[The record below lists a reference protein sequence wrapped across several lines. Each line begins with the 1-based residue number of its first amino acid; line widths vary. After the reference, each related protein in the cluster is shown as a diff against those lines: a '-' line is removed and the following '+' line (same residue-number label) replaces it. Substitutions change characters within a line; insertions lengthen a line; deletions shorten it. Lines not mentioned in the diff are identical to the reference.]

1 MRSRRVPTVPP
12 LTITDAERAELQR
25 RVRAHTTPQRAAR
38 RARIVLLAA
47 DGLPNRQIAPIVGM
61 NQHTVAQWR
70 RRFEAERLAGL
81 TDRKRPGRPLVYD
94 HDQRLRIVATVTQQP
109 PDPASHWSHS
119 QLAKELAD
127 MGISASQIGRILAD
141 LDIKPH
147 RVRSWITR
155 PEDPGF
161 WERAADIC
169 GLYLIPPTN
178 ALVLSVDEKTGMPAR
193 SRTRPTT
200 RPAPGRPARQEH
212 EYVRHG
218 TAILLAALD
227 VHGGGIFTATDI
239 DRNTAANFIA
249 FLDDLDAKVPA
260 ALEVHLVL
268 DNGSSHIARDTRW
281 WFVDHPRFHP
291 HYTPSQASWLNQ
303 VELFFSILARRLLK
317 RGEFASVEDLVGK
330 VLAFIADYN
339 RTATPFRW
347 TYDGRPLK
355 AS

>member
-1 MRSRRVPTVPP
+1 MPTIPP
-12 LTITDAERAELQR
+12 LAITDAERAELQR
-25 RVRAHTTPQRAAR
+25 RVRAHTTPQRAAK

-47 DGLPNRQIAPIVGM
+47 DGVPNRQIAPIVGM
-61 NQHTVAQWR
+61 NQHTVAHWR
-70 RRFEAERLAGL
+70 HRFQAERLAGL
-81 TDRKRPGRPLVYD
+81 QDRKRPGRPLVYD

-119 QLAKELAD
+119 QLAGELAD

-155 PEDPGF
+155 PQDPGF

-169 GLYLIPPTN
+169 GLYLIPPTG
-178 ALVLSVDEKTGMPAR
+178 ALVLSVDEKTGIGAR

-200 RPAPGRPARQEH
+200 RPAPGQPSRQEH
-212 EYVRHG
+212 EYLRHG
-218 TAILLAALD
+218 TATLLAALD
-227 VHGGGIFTATDI
+227 VHRGGILQATDL
-239 DRNTAANFIA
+239 DRNTAANFIS
-249 FLDDLDAKVPA
+249 FLEELDAKVPA
-260 ALEVHLVL
+260 ELEVHLVL
-268 DNGSSHIARDTRW
+268 DNGSSHIANATRW
-281 WFVDHPRFHP
+281 WFYNHQRFHP
-291 HYTPSQASWLNQ
+291 HYTPTHASWLNQ

-317 RGEFASVEDLVGK
+317 RGEFHSVEDLVAK
-330 VLAFIADYN
+330 VMAFIADDN

-355 AS
+355 AN

>member
-1 MRSRRVPTVPP
+1 VPTVPP
-12 LTITDAERAELQR
+12 LAITDAERAELQR
-25 RVRAHTTPQRAAR
+25 RVRAHTTPQRAAK

-47 DGLPNRQIAPIVGM
+47 DGVPNRQIAPVVGM
-61 NQHTVAQWR
+61 NEHTVAQWR

-81 TDRKRPGRPLVYD
+81 QDRKRPGRPLVYD

-155 PEDPGF
+155 PDDPGF

-169 GLYLIPPTN
+169 GLYLAPPTN

-200 RPAPGRPARQEH
+200 DRCLVDQLAKSTSTCATAPRSCWPPW
-212 EYVRHG
+212 
-218 TAILLAALD
+218 TS
-227 VHGGGIFTATDI
+227 
-239 DRNTAANFIA
+239 TAA
-249 FLDDLDAKVPA
+249 
-260 ALEVHLVL
+260 E
-268 DNGSSHIARDTRW
+268 SSPPPTW
-281 WFVDHPRFHP
+281 
-291 HYTPSQASWLNQ
+291 
-303 VELFFSILARRLLK
+303 
-317 RGEFASVEDLVGK
+317 
-330 VLAFIADYN
+330 
-339 RTATPFRW
+339 TATPRPTSSPSW
-347 TYDGRPLK
+347 TTWTPRSLPR
-355 AS
+355 